1 MKKGFLLISGLLVT
15 SVAYSSVPVEP
26 VEPLG
31 IDSLINLQ
39 GVVVS
44 ANKIQVN
51 RNSVPLSISV
61 IDREEIEASSESALL
76 PVLSQRVPGLFVTQK
91 GITGFGVN
99 DGSAGTVNIRGVGQG
114 NKVLMLFDG
123 QPQWAGIFGHALP
136 DTYVASDVERVEVI
150 RGPGSLMYGSNA
162 MGGVVNIITRHH
174 KQEGRRTQA
183 RIMYGSYNTQKYMVN
198 NGYNIGNFSS
208 FISLNHDRTDGHRPN
223 SKFHITNGFANL
235 GYKINEHYRVTGDL
249 SLAKFKTQNPG
260 EIDAPVLDYLV
271 DVLRGTTSFALE
283 NHHEKTSGALRVF
296 YNWGNHEV
304 NDGYEPGGTPRS
316 YLFRSDDHNTGVL
329 LYQSFRLVEGNTFTA
344 GIDYKN
350 WGGHA
355 WNDSINGKKGELIDK
370 SVNEVAGYVIM
381 QQDLFDMLSIN
392 AGVRYEHNSVFG
404 GEWVPQAGLTVRP
417 FEGNVIRASFSK
429 GFRSPNIREMYMW
442 GAANDELKPENM
454 LNYEV
459 AVGQSFLD
467 GRLYGEVTAF
477 FIDGKNMIESV
488 SVVPG
493 QTYPMKNRNVG
504 TFTNKGIELEGR
516 YQILRNLSMDMNYSY
531 LHTSKALL
539 AAPAHKLNVGAT
551 YSPGRFTFN
560 ANVQSVYDLYVRLEN
575 PANKISEVKENYT
588 VLNARAAYRFGSRD
602 KGLNLFVKGENLAAT
617 RYTINYGFPMPK
629 AVFMGGIDVTF

>member
-1 MKKGFLLISGLLVT
+1 MKKELLLMSGLLL
-15 SVAYSSVPVEP
+15 SSLSYASDPTV
-26 VEPLG
+26 

-44 ANKIQVN
+44 ANKVQVN

-61 IDREEIEASSESALL
+61 IDRDQIEASSESALL
-76 PVLSQRVPGLFVTQK
+76 PVLSQYVPGLFVTQK

-99 DGSAGTVNIRGVGQG
+99 NGSAGTVNIRGVGQS

-123 QPQWAGIFGHALP
+123 QPQWAGVFGHSLP

-174 KQEGRRTQA
+174 KQDGRRTQA
-183 RIMYGSYNTQKYMVN
+183 RIMYGSYNTQKYMIN
-198 NGYNIGNFSS
+198 NGYNLGKFSS
-208 FISLNHDRTDGHRPN
+208 FISVNHDRTDGHRPD

-235 GYKINEHYRVTGDL
+235 GYKVNEHYKMTGDV

-260 EIDAPVLDYLV
+260 EINAPVLDYLV
-271 DVLRGTTSFALE
+271 DVLRGTTSYALE
-283 NHHEKTSGALRVF
+283 NNYEKSSGAVRVF
-296 YNWGNHEV
+296 YNWGNHEI
-304 NDGYEPGGTPRS
+304 NDGYTPGDKPRS

-355 WNDSINGKKGELIDK
+355 WNDSINGKVGEIIDK
-370 SVNEVAGYVIM
+370 TVNETAGYVIM
-381 QQDLFDMLSIN
+381 QQDLFDVLSLN

-404 GEWVPQAGLTVRP
+404 GEWVPQAGVTVRP
-417 FEGNVIRASFSK
+417 FEGNVIRGSFSK
-429 GFRSPNIREMYMW
+429 GFRSPNMREMYMFPPQ
-442 GAANDELKPENM
+442 NPDLKPESM

-467 GRLYGEVTAF
+467 DKLYAEVTAF
-477 FIDGKNMIESV
+477 FIDGKNMI
-488 SVVPG
+488 
-493 QTYPMKNRNVG
+493 QTVDLGGSGAGPVKNMNTG
-504 TFTNKGIELEGR
+504 TFTNKGIELEAR
-516 YQILRNLSMDMNYSY
+516 YRVCSNLNLDMNYSY
-531 LHTSKALL
+531 LHTSKPLL
-539 AAPAHKLNVGAT
+539 AAPAHKLFVGAT
-551 YSPGRFTFN
+551 YAPGRFTFN
-560 ANVQSVYDLYVRLEN
+560 VNVQSIYDLYI
-575 PANKISEVKENYT
+575 KVKEKKSPEEIKDNYT
-588 VLNARAAYRFGSRD
+588 VLNAKAAYRFGTRD
-602 KGLNLFVKGENLAAT
+602 KGLNLFLKGENLTAT
-617 RYTINYGFPMPK
+617 RYSINYGFPMPK

>member
-602 KGLNLFVKGENLAAT
+602 KGLNLFVKGENLTAT

>member
-355 WNDSINGKKGELIDK
+355 WQDSINNNKNELIDK
-370 SVNEVAGYVIM
+370 SVNEIAGYVIM

-404 GEWVPQAGLTVRP
+404 GEWVPQAGLTFRP
-417 FEGNVIRASFSK
+417 LEGNVIRASFSK

-442 GAANDELKPENM
+442 GAANADLKPENM

-488 SVVPG
+488 RVNPASQFP
-493 QTYPMKNRNVG
+493 QENRNVG

-531 LHTSKALL
+531 LHTSKPLL

-602 KGLNLFVKGENLAAT
+602 KGLNLFVKGENLTAT
-617 RYTINYGFPMPK
+617 RYTINYGFPMPT
-629 AVFMGGIDVTF
+629 AVFMGGIDVTL

>member
-1 MKKGFLLISGLLVT
+1 MKKGFLVISGLLVG
-15 SVAYSSVPVEP
+15 SAVFASEPVEP
-26 VEPLG
+26 VEPIG
-31 IDSLINLQ
+31 VDSLINLQ

-99 DGSAGTVNIRGVGQG
+99 NGSAGTVNIRGVGQG

-174 KQEGRRTQA
+174 KREGRRTQA

-198 NGYNIGNFSS
+198 NGYNVGNFSS
-208 FISLNHDRTDGHRPN
+208 FISINHDRTDGHRPN
-223 SKFHITNGFANL
+223 SDFHITNGFANL
-235 GYKINEHYRVTGDL
+235 GYKFNEHYKVTGDL

-260 EIDAPVLDYLV
+260 EIDAPVMDYLV

-304 NDGYEPGGTPRS
+304 NDGYQPGGTPRS

-355 WNDSINGKKGELIDK
+355 WNDSINGNKGELIDK

-381 QQDLFDMLSIN
+381 QQDLFDMLSLN

-404 GEWVPQAGLTVRP
+404 GEWVPQAGLTFRP
-417 FEGNVIRASFSK
+417 FDGNVIRASFSK

-454 LNYEV
+454 FNYEV

-467 GRLYGEVTAF
+467 GRLYGELTAF

-488 SVVPG
+488 SVTPG
-493 QTYPMKNRNVG
+493 QMYPMKNRNVG
-504 TFTNKGIELEGR
+504 TFTNKGIEFEGR
-516 YQILRNLSMDMNYSY
+516 YRILDNLNMDMNYSY
-531 LHTSKALL
+531 LHTSKPLL

-560 ANVQSVYDLYVRLEN
+560 ANLQSVFDLYVRL
-575 PANKISEVKENYT
+575 AAKDVSEVKENYT
-588 VLNARAAYRFGSRD
+588 VLNAKASYRFGTRD
-602 KGLNLFVKGENLAAT
+602 KGLNLFVKGENLTAT

>member
-1 MKKGFLLISGLLVT
+1 MKKGFLLIPGLLFST
-15 SVAYSSVPVEP
+15 LAYSSEPVEP
-26 VEPLG
+26 IEPLG
-31 IDSLINLQ
+31 IDSLINLK
-39 GVVVS
+39 GVVIS

-61 IDREEIEASSESALL
+61 IDRDEIEASSESALL

-174 KQEGRRTQA
+174 KQQGRRTQA

-198 NGYNIGNFSS
+198 NGYNLGNFSS
-208 FISLNHDRTDGHRPN
+208 FISVNHDRTDGHRPN

-235 GYKINEHYRVTGDL
+235 GYKINDHYRVTGDL

-260 EIDAPVLDYLV
+260 TIDEPVLDYLV

-304 NDGYEPGGTPRS
+304 NDGYEPGGTPRT

-355 WNDSINGKKGELIDK
+355 WNDSINGPKGELIDK

-404 GEWVPQAGLTVRP
+404 GEWVPQAGLTFRP

-488 SVVPG
+488 SVIPG
-493 QTYPMKNRNVG
+493 QQYPMKNRNVG
-504 TFTNKGIELEGR
+504 TFTNKGIEFEGR
-516 YQILRNLSMDMNYSY
+516 YQILGNLSVDMNYSY
-531 LHTSKALL
+531 LHTSKPLL

-551 YSPGRFTFN
+551 YAPGRFTFN
-560 ANVQSVYDLYVRLEN
+560 ANVQSVYDLYVRLAGE
-575 PANKISEVKENYT
+575 KVSEVKENYT

-602 KGLNLFVKGENLAAT
+602 KGLNLFVKGENLTAT

>member
-355 WNDSINGKKGELIDK
+355 WQDSINNNKNELIDK
-370 SVNEVAGYVIM
+370 SVNEIAGYVIM

-404 GEWVPQAGLTVRP
+404 GEWVPQAGLTFRP
-417 FEGNVIRASFSK
+417 LEGNVIRASFSK

-442 GAANDELKPENM
+442 GAANADLKPENM

-477 FIDGKNMIESV
+477 FIDGKNMIESFRV
-488 SVVPG
+488 NPASQFP
-493 QTYPMKNRNVG
+493 QENRNVG

-531 LHTSKALL
+531 LHTSKPLL

-602 KGLNLFVKGENLAAT
+602 KGLNLFVKGENLTAT